1 MLIITEALG
10 NIIDHIFYG
19 AVIDF
24 LDFHLYGYHW
34 PTFNVA
40 NSAIVIGIMTLFII
54 SYIEEKKKKIIWNI
68 VLYLFCY
75 FFFLQLPKQ

>member
-1 MLIITEALG
+1 MLIITGALE

-19 AVIDF
+19 SVIDF

-40 NSAIVIGIMTLFII
+40 KSAIVIGVMTLFII
-54 SYIEEKKKKIIWNI
+54 SYLEEKEKKIWNI

-75 FFFLQLPKQ
+75 CFFLQLPQQ